1 MIVVFDANV
10 WYSQLGLKSPSAAAI
25 RFFLR
30 QRGAK
35 VAIPEVV
42 RLEVTRNLTTR
53 LRQHIETIRA
63 EHRQLLTAFGK
74 LREIV
79 LPTDNDVQ
87 TRIEE
92 LLASLGVET
101 IEIAFSL
108 ESARSSFLKTIEKQ
122 PPSKSTQ
129 QFKDGVLWADCLSLL
144 RIDDVVLVTDDR
156 AFYED
161 QTPSKGLAR
170 NLLEEAE
177 SCPHTIRVLS
187 TLPELLDAVREPI
200 SMDADSL
207 EKVFFARFGDR
218 IFGILERS
226 GFELRSRTRVRLTPF
241 ATDNPAILFVEFE
254 MSFDCEDVSGQGRA
268 ESFLQLKGDCSF
280 DTRTVAYTDIRN
292 FGEHLSFR
300 EIDGTLTERRNHVLY
315 ADPAVIG
322 HRVITDTTRFRLD
335 DP

>member
-1 MIVVFDANV
+1 VIIVFDANV
-10 WYSQLGLKSPSAAAI
+10 WYSQLGLQSPSAAAI

-42 RLEVTRNLTTR
+42 RLEVTRNLTSR

-63 EHRQLLTAFGK
+63 EYRQLLTAFGK

-79 LPTDNDVQ
+79 LPTDGDVQ
-87 TRIEE
+87 ARIEE
-92 LLASLGVET
+92 LFASLGVET

-122 PPSKSTQ
+122 PPSKAKQ

-144 RIDDVVLVTDDR
+144 RTDDVVLVTDDR

-170 NLLEEAE
+170 NLLEEA
-177 SCPHTIRVLS
+177 SACPHPIRVLS
-187 TLPELLDAVREPI
+187 TLSELLDAVREPVTV
-200 SMDADSL
+200 DADRL
-207 EKVFFARFGDR
+207 QQEFFSRFGES

-226 GFELRSRTRVRLTPF
+226 GFELGGRTRVRLIPF
-241 ATDNPAILFVEFE
+241 ATDNPDILFVEFE
-254 MSFDCEDVSGQGRA
+254 MSFDCADVSGQGRTDCVLA
-268 ESFLQLKGDCSF
+268 LKGDCSF
-280 DTRTVAYTDIRN
+280 DTRTAAYTDIRN
-292 FGEHLSFR
+292 FGEYLSFR
-300 EIDGTLTERRNHVLY
+300 AVDGTLTERRNHVLFV
-315 ADPAVIG
+315 DPAVIG
-322 HRVITDTTRFRLD
+322 HRVITETTRFPLGEQ
-335 DP
+335 